1 MPDRRPSRAGP
12 GPIAGGLAVGQTS
25 AVSERANLPPPDPP
39 DAQATTLRQVV
50 DELPGGVVV
59 AEASGR
65 LRYANAAALRLWGY
79 PDPAAAP
86 SLLAASAGDDVRDVD
101 GLPIPPQRRPLGR
114 ALAGERFQDLDCLFL
129 GRDGVTRRVRCAGGP
144 VELED
149 GGRGGWVHA
158 RDVGREEQILRDL
171 RDERDL
177 TAALVDRSPLA
188 IAVASGPDMVV
199 ELANDVAKAL
209 RPEAEMVGRRV
220 AEVFPEAGPAG
231 LLDVLGRVA
240 ATGEPFS
247 VADAPIDWLGP
258 EPRYFSMAYSRLR
271 QPNDR
276 PTRVLVVARETTAE
290 VVARTRAEAIASE
303 RTRDLSRAR
312 VTSARLRSLV
322 DLAAAIGSVE
332 DLDAL
337 LHLVTGE
344 AARLLGS
351 DMASLFLLEERGDV
365 LLGRAQVGMSD
376 DAVVGA
382 RILVAEWPEAGEVL
396 RTGRP
401 AVHARADQVR
411 GPERPYVERFGIRSY
426 VAVRLGT
433 HSRPLGV
440 LFVNYAGRRH
450 RFTRPELAF
459 VETLTSYLSVTIERA
474 RLVSVLREAVTSLQA
489 AVLPASFPTVPGLDV
504 GALYRSASE
513 VAQVGGDFYDL
524 FALEGGRVAAV
535 IGDVCGKGVA
545 AARHTV
551 RLRYE
556 LRILLEEGHP
566 PGRTLTRFNR
576 QVIREI
582 AEDEYVTLLLLV
594 LDPATGAVSWS
605 SAGHPP
611 PVLACPG
618 PRALAFAGSLPL
630 GLFPDAGYQTARFT
644 MQPGRCLVLYTD
656 GVVEARNLDG
666 QELGTEGLE
675 AAIPPMSASAAAI
688 AEVILKQV
696 LSHTG
701 DHLDDDA
708 AVLVLRRE

>member
-1 MPDRRPSRAGP
+1 MSKPA
-12 GPIAGGLAVGQTS
+12 
-25 AVSERANLPPPDPP
+25 ELPPPGLPP
-39 DAQATTLRQVV
+39 AAEAESAALRHVV
-50 DELPGGVVV
+50 GEMPGGVVI
-59 AEASGR
+59 ADASGR
-65 LRYANAAALRLWGY
+65 LRYANAAAIRLWGY
-79 PDPAAAP
+79 ADPAQVPELLEGPAAA
-86 SLLAASAGDDVRDVD
+86 LDVRDVD
-101 GLPIPPQRRPLGR
+101 GAPIPPERWPLAR
-114 ALAGERFQDLDCLFL
+114 ALAGERFEDLDCLVL

-144 VELED
+144 VELE
-149 GGRGGWVHA
+149 GGRRGGWVNA
-158 RDVGREEQILRDL
+158 RDVGREELILREL

-177 TAALVDRSPLA
+177 TAALVDKSPLA
-188 IAVASGPDMVV
+188 IAVARGPDLVV

-209 RPEAEMVGRRV
+209 RPGAEMVGRRV
-220 AEVFPEAGPAG
+220 AEAFPEAGPAG
-231 LLDVLGRVA
+231 LLDVLGQVA

-247 VADAPIDWLGP
+247 VTDAPIDWLGP
-258 EPRYFSMAYSRLR
+258 ETRWFSLTFSRLP
-271 QPNDR
+271 QPHDR
-276 PTRVLVVARETTAE
+276 PTRVLIVARETTAE
-290 VVARTRAEAIASE
+290 VAARSRAEAIASE
-303 RTRDLSRAR
+303 RSRDLSRAR

-351 DMASLFLLEERGDV
+351 DMASLFLLDERGDA
-365 LLGRAQVGMSD
+365 LLGRAHVGMSD
-376 DAVVGA
+376 EAVVGM
-382 RILVAEWPEAGEVL
+382 RIALAEWPEVSEVL

-433 HSRPLGV
+433 QSHPLGV
-440 LFVNYAGRRH
+440 LFVNYTGRRH

-556 LRILLEEGHP
+556 LRILLDEGLP

-576 QVIREI
+576 QVIQEI
-582 AEDEYVTLLLLV
+582 AEDEYATMLLLV

-618 PRALAFAGSLPL
+618 PRALAFGGSLPL
-630 GLFPDAGYQTARFT
+630 GLFPDARYHTARFT
-644 MQPGRCLVLYTD
+644 LQPGRCLVLYTD

-666 QELGTEGLE
+666 QELGIEGLE
-675 AAIPPMSASAAAI
+675 AAIPPMSASAAAV

>member
-1 MPDRRPSRAGP
+1 
-12 GPIAGGLAVGQTS
+12 
-25 AVSERANLPPPDPP
+25 VSKPAELPPPGSP
-39 DAQATTLRQVV
+39 AEAEASVLRHVV
-50 DELPGGVVV
+50 GALPGGVVV
-59 AEASGR
+59 ADASGR
-65 LRYANAAALRLWGY
+65 LRYANAAAIRLWGY
-79 PDPAAAP
+79 ADPAEVPELLEGSAAA
-86 SLLAASAGDDVRDVD
+86 LDVRDVD
-101 GLPIPPQRRPLGR
+101 GEPIPPERWPLAR
-114 ALAGERFQDLDCLFL
+114 ALAGERFEDFDCVLL
-129 GRDGVTRRVRCAGGP
+129 GRDGARRWVRCAGGP
-144 VELED
+144 VELE
-149 GGRGGWVHA
+149 GGERGGWVNA
-158 RDVGREEQILRDL
+158 RDVGREELILREL
-171 RDERDL
+171 REERDL
-177 TAALVDRSPLA
+177 VTALVDASP
-188 IAVASGPDMVV
+188 IAVAVARAPDMVV
-199 ELANDVAKAL
+199 ELVNDVARAL
-209 RPEAEMVGRRV
+209 RPETRMVGMRV
-220 AEVFPEAGPAG
+220 ADVFPEAGPAG
-231 LLDVLGRVA
+231 SLEMLDRVA
-240 ATGEPFS
+240 ASGEPFS
-247 VADAPIDWLGP
+247 VTDAPIDWLGP
-258 EPRYFSMAYSRLR
+258 ETRYFSMTYSRLP
-271 QPNDR
+271 QPLER
-276 PTRVLVVARETTAE
+276 PTRVLIMARETTAE
-290 VVARTRAEAIASE
+290 VAARTRAEAIATE

-337 LHLVTGE
+337 LYLVTGE

-351 DMASLFLLEERGDV
+351 DMASLFLLDERGDA
-365 LLGRAQVGMSD
+365 LLGQAHIGMAD
-376 DAVVGA
+376 EVVIGM
-382 RILVAEWPEAGEVL
+382 RIVLAEWPEVSEVL

-401 AVHARADQVR
+401 AVHTRADQLR

-433 HSRPLGV
+433 PSRPLGV
-440 LFVNYAGRRH
+440 LFVNYTDRRH
-450 RFTRPELAF
+450 RFSHPELAF

-556 LRILLEEGHP
+556 LRTLLDEGQP
-566 PGRTLTRFNR
+566 PGRTLSAFNR
-576 QVIREI
+576 QVIAEI

-594 LDPATGAVSWS
+594 VDPATGTVSWS

-618 PRALAFAGSLPL
+618 PRTLAFAGSLPL
-630 GLFPDAGYQTARFT
+630 GLFPDASYRTARFT
-644 MQPGRCLVLYTD
+644 MQPGRCVVLYTD

-666 QELGTEGLE
+666 QELGGEGLE
-675 AAIPPMSASAAAI
+675 AAIPPMSASAAAV
-688 AEVILKQV
+688 AEAILKQV
-696 LSHTG
+696 QSHTG

>member
-1 MPDRRPSRAGP
+1 
-12 GPIAGGLAVGQTS
+12 
-25 AVSERANLPPPDPP
+25 VSKPAELPPPGSP
-39 DAQATTLRQVV
+39 AAAEAEASALRHVV
-50 DELPGGVVV
+50 GALPGGVVV
-59 AEASGR
+59 ADASGR
-65 LRYANAAALRLWGY
+65 LRYANAAAIRLWGY
-79 PDPAAAP
+79 ADPSQVP
-86 SLLAASAGDDVRDVD
+86 ELLEGPAVALDVRDVD
-101 GLPIPPQRRPLGR
+101 GARIPPERWPLAR
-114 ALAGERFQDLDCLFL
+114 ALAGERFQDFDCVLL
-129 GRDGVTRRVRCAGGP
+129 GRDGVRRWVRCAGGP
-144 VELED
+144 VELE
-149 GGRGGWVHA
+149 GGERGGWVNA
-158 RDVGREEQILRDL
+158 RDVGREELILREL
-171 RDERDL
+171 REERDL
-177 TAALVDRSPLA
+177 VTALIDASP
-188 IAVASGPDMVV
+188 IAVAVARAPDMVV
-199 ELANDVAKAL
+199 ELVNDVFRAL
-209 RPEAEMVGRRV
+209 RPQTRMVGMRV

-231 LLDVLGRVA
+231 FLDMLDRVA
-240 ATGEPFS
+240 ASGEPFS
-247 VADAPIDWLGP
+247 VTDAPIDWLGP
-258 EPRYFSMAYSRLR
+258 ETRYFSMIYSRLP
-271 QPNDR
+271 QPLER
-276 PTRVLVVARETTAE
+276 PTRILIMARETTAE
-290 VVARTRAEAIASE
+290 VAARTRAEAIATE

-351 DMASLFLLEERGDV
+351 DMASLFLLEERGDA
-365 LLGRAQVGMSD
+365 LLGRAHVGMAD
-376 DAVVGA
+376 EVVVGM
-382 RILVAEWPEAGEVL
+382 RIVLAEWPEVSEVL
-396 RTGRP
+396 RTGQP
-401 AVHARADQVR
+401 AVHSRADQVR
-411 GPERPYVERFGIRSY
+411 GPERPYIERFGIRSY
-426 VAVRLGT
+426 LAVRLGSP
-433 HSRPLGV
+433 SRPLGI
-440 LFVNYAGRRH
+440 LFVNYTDRRH

-474 RLVSVLREAVTSLQA
+474 RLVSVLREAVISLQA
-489 AVLPASFPTVPGLDV
+489 AVLPASFPVVPGLDV

-556 LRILLEEGHP
+556 LRTLLDEDRP
-566 PGRTLTRFNR
+566 PGRTLSMFNR
-576 QVIREI
+576 LVIDEI

-618 PRALAFAGSLPL
+618 PRTLAFDGSLPL
-630 GLFPDAGYQTARFT
+630 GLFPDASYRTARFT
-644 MQPGRCLVLYTD
+644 LQPGRCVVLYTD

-666 QELGTEGLE
+666 QELATEGLE
-675 AAIPPMSASAAAI
+675 AAIPPMSASAAAV
-688 AEVILKQV
+688 AEAILKQV
-696 LSHTG
+696 QSHTG